1 MFIVTKISKKILYY
15 HPKCLE
21 GFGKF
26 RDVHEE
32 KEREFCINLKK
43 N

>member
-1 MFIVTKISKKILYY
+1 MGGIKTDEFIFAPEISDTSDGNK
-15 HPKCLE
+15 
-21 GFGKF
+21 
-26 RDVHEE
+26 E